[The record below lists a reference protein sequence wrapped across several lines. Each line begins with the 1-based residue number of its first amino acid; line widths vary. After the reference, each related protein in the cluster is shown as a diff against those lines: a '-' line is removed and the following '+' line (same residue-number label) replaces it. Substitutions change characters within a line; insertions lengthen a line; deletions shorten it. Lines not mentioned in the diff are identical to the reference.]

1 MMGYIL
7 RAIDETE
14 TIKISA
20 AITTDVVEE
29 AAKIHKLSKTTSA
42 ALGRVLTAA
51 AIIGSWQKNEEDS
64 ITLSING
71 NGPAGK
77 IIATCKNDG
86 YVKGYVTNPLA
97 DLPIRE
103 SDGKIDVSGIVGD
116 GSLTLVMDT
125 GMKEPYTGTVNLT
138 TGELAEDLAVYFLQ
152 SDQVPSAVGLGVLV
166 DVDYSIKAAGGFI
179 IQLMP
184 GATEEQISKLEENLK
199 KVTNVTSII
208 DEYNDAEK
216 LIEILMKDINFKV
229 LEKREISYKCNC
241 SREKVEDAIIS
252 VGPKEIRE
260 ILHEDKKAE
269 VSCYFCDKVY
279 SFDEKDLEIM
289 LKKAEDINKNRE
301 IIIEDNF

>member
-1 MMGYIL
+1 MGYIL
-7 RAIDETE
+7 RAIDKTE

-29 AAKIHKLSKTTSA
+29 ATKIHKLSKTTSA

-51 AIIGSWQKNEEDS
+51 SIIGSWQKNEKDS

-71 NGPAGK
+71 DGPAGR
-77 IIATCKNDG
+77 IVATCKNDG
-86 YVKGYVTNPLA
+86 FVKGYVTNPTA

-103 SDGKIDVSGIVGD
+103 SDGKIDVSGIVGK
-116 GSLTLVMDT
+116 GNLTLVMDT
-125 GMKEPYTGTVNLT
+125 GMKKPYTGTVNLT
-138 TGELAEDLAVYFLQ
+138 TGEIAEDLAVYFLQ

-184 GATEEQISKLEENLK
+184 DATEEQISKLEENLK
-199 KVTNVTSII
+199 NLPSVTSIL
-208 DEYNDAEK
+208 DEYHDAEK
-216 LIEILMKDINFKV
+216 LIEILMKDINFKI
-229 LEKREISYKCNC
+229 LEKREITYKCNC

-252 VGPKEIRE
+252 VGPKEIEE
-260 ILHEDKKAE
+260 ILREDKKAE

-279 SFDEKDLEIM
+279 NFDESDLERM
-289 LKKAEDINKNRE
+289 LKKAKDINKNRDV
-301 IIIEDNF
+301 IIQDNF

>member
-1 MMGYIL
+1 MGYIL

-42 ALGRVLTAA
+42 ALGRVLTAT
-51 AIIGSWQKNEEDS
+51 AIIGSWQKNEKDS

-77 IIATCKNDG
+77 IVATCKNDG
-86 YVKGYVTNPLA
+86 YVKGYVTNPGA
-97 DLPIRE
+97 DLPTRE
-103 SDGKIDVSGIVGD
+103 ADGKIDVAGIVGE
-116 GSLTLVMDT
+116 GNLTLVMDT
-125 GMKEPYTGTVNLT
+125 GMKKPYTGTVNLT
-138 TGELAEDLAVYFLQ
+138 TGEIAEDLAVYFLQ

-184 GATEEQISKLEENLK
+184 DATEEQISKLEENLK
-199 KVTNVTSII
+199 GLPSVTSIL
-208 DEYNDAEK
+208 DEYHDAEK
-216 LIEILMKDINFKV
+216 LIEILMKDIDFKI
-229 LEKREISYKCNC
+229 LEKREITYKCNC
-241 SREKVEDAIIS
+241 SREKVEDAIVS
-252 VGPKEIRE
+252 VGPRE
-260 ILHEDKKAE
+260 IEEILREDKKAE

-279 SFDEKDLEIM
+279 NFDESDLERM

-301 IIIEDNF
+301 IVIHDNF

>member
-1 MMGYIL
+1 MGYIL

-51 AIIGSWQKNEEDS
+51 AIIGSWQKNEKDS

-77 IIATCKNDG
+77 IVATCKNDG
-86 YVKGYVTNPLA
+86 YVKGYVTNPMA
-97 DLPIRE
+97 DLPTRE
-103 SDGKIDVSGIVGD
+103 SDGKIDVAGIVGD
-116 GSLTLVMDT
+116 GNLTLVMDT
-125 GMKEPYTGTVNLT
+125 GMKKPYTGTVNLT
-138 TGELAEDLAVYFLQ
+138 TGEIAEDLAVYFLQ

-184 GATEEQISKLEENLK
+184 DATEEQISKLEENLK
-199 KVTNVTSII
+199 GLPSVTSIL
-208 DEYNDAEK
+208 DEYHDAEK
-216 LIEILMKDINFKV
+216 LIEILMKDIDFKI
-229 LEKREISYKCNC
+229 LEKREVSYKCNC

-252 VGPKEIRE
+252 VGPKEIEE
-260 ILHEDKKAE
+260 ILKEDKKAE

-279 SFDEKDLEIM
+279 DFDEKDLERM
-289 LKKAEDINKNRE
+289 LKKAEDINKNRKV
-301 IIIEDNF
+301 IIEDNF

>member
-1 MMGYIL
+1 MGYIL
-7 RAIDETE
+7 RAIDESE

-20 AITTDVVEE
+20 AITTDVVEK

-51 AIIGSWQKNEEDS
+51 AIIGSWQKNEKDS

-77 IIATCKNDG
+77 IVATCKNDG
-86 YVKGYVTNPLA
+86 YVKGYVTNPMA

-103 SDGKIDVSGIVGD
+103 ADGKIDVAGIVGE
-116 GSLTLVMDT
+116 GNLTLVMDT
-125 GMKEPYTGTVNLT
+125 GMKKPYTGTVNLT
-138 TGELAEDLAVYFLQ
+138 TGEIAEDLAVYFLQ

-184 GATEEQISKLEENLK
+184 DATEEQISKLEGNLK
-199 KVTNVTSII
+199 GFPSVTSIL
-208 DEYNDAEK
+208 DEYHDAEK
-216 LIEILMKDINFKV
+216 LIEILMKDIDFKI
-229 LEKREISYKCNC
+229 LEKREITYKCNC
-241 SREKVEDAIIS
+241 SREKVEDAIVS
-252 VGPKEIRE
+252 VGPRE
-260 ILHEDKKAE
+260 IEEILREDKKAE

-279 SFDEKDLEIM
+279 NFDESDLERM

-301 IIIEDNF
+301 VVIHDNF

>member
-1 MMGYIL
+1 MGYIL

-51 AIIGSWQKNEEDS
+51 AIIGSWQKNEKDS

-77 IIATCKNDG
+77 IVATCKNDG
-86 YVKGYVTNPLA
+86 YVKGYVTNPGA
-97 DLPIRE
+97 DLPTRE
-103 SDGKIDVSGIVGD
+103 ADGKIDVAGIVGE
-116 GSLTLVMDT
+116 GNLTLVMDT
-125 GMKEPYTGTVNLT
+125 GMKKPYTGTVNLT
-138 TGELAEDLAVYFLQ
+138 TGEIAEDLAVYFLQ

-166 DVDYSIKAAGGFI
+166 DVDYSIKTAGGFI

-184 GATEEQISKLEENLK
+184 DATEEQISKLEENLK
-199 KVTNVTSII
+199 GLPSVTSIL
-208 DEYNDAEK
+208 DEYHDAEK
-216 LIEILMKDINFKV
+216 LIEILMKDLDFKI
-229 LEKREISYKCNC
+229 LEKREITYKCNC
-241 SREKVEDAIIS
+241 SREKVEDAIVS
-252 VGPKEIRE
+252 VGPRE
-260 ILHEDKKAE
+260 IEEILREDKKAE

-279 SFDEKDLEIM
+279 DFDESDLERM

-301 IIIEDNF
+301 ILIHDNF

>member
-1 MMGYIL
+1 MGYIL

-51 AIIGSWQKNEEDS
+51 AIIGSWQKNEKDS

-71 NGPAGK
+71 DGPAGK
-77 IIATCKNDG
+77 IVATCKNDG
-86 YVKGYVTNPLA
+86 YVKGYVTNPGA
-97 DLPIRE
+97 DLPTRE
-103 SDGKIDVSGIVGD
+103 ADGKIDVAGIVGE
-116 GSLTLVMDT
+116 GNLTLVMDT
-125 GMKEPYTGTVNLT
+125 GMKKPYTGTVNLT
-138 TGELAEDLAVYFLQ
+138 TGEIAEDLAVYFLQ

-184 GATEEQISKLEENLK
+184 DATEEQISKLEENLK
-199 KVTNVTSII
+199 GLPSVTSIL
-208 DEYNDAEK
+208 DEYHDAEK
-216 LIEILMKDINFKV
+216 LIEILMKDIDFKI
-229 LEKREISYKCNC
+229 LEKREITYKCNC
-241 SREKVEDAIIS
+241 SREKVEDAIVS
-252 VGPKEIRE
+252 VGPRE
-260 ILHEDKKAE
+260 IEEILREDKKAE

-279 SFDEKDLEIM
+279 NFDESDLEKM

-301 IIIEDNF
+301 IVIHDNF

>member
-1 MMGYIL
+1 MGYIL
-7 RAIDETE
+7 RAIDESE

-51 AIIGSWQKNEEDS
+51 AIIGSWQKNEKDS

-71 NGPAGK
+71 DGPAGK
-77 IIATCKNDG
+77 IVATCKNDG
-86 YVKGYVTNPLA
+86 YVKGYVTNPGA
-97 DLPIRE
+97 DLPTRE
-103 SDGKIDVSGIVGD
+103 ADGKIDVAGIVGE
-116 GSLTLVMDT
+116 GNLTLVMDT
-125 GMKEPYTGTVNLT
+125 GMKKPYTGTVNLT
-138 TGELAEDLAVYFLQ
+138 TGEIAEDLAVYFLQ

-184 GATEEQISKLEENLK
+184 DATEEQISKLEENLK
-199 KVTNVTSII
+199 GLPSVTSIL
-208 DEYNDAEK
+208 DEYHDAEK
-216 LIEILMKDINFKV
+216 LIEILMKDIDFKI
-229 LEKREISYKCNC
+229 LEKREITYKCNC
-241 SREKVEDAIIS
+241 SREKVEDAIVS
-252 VGPKEIRE
+252 VGPRE
-260 ILHEDKKAE
+260 IEEILREDKKAE

-279 SFDEKDLEIM
+279 DFDESDLERM

-301 IIIEDNF
+301 IVIHDNF

>member
-1 MMGYIL
+1 MGYIL
-7 RAIDETE
+7 RAIDESE

-51 AIIGSWQKNEEDS
+51 AIIGSWQKNEKDS

-77 IIATCKNDG
+77 IVATCKNDG
-86 YVKGYVTNPLA
+86 YVKGYVTNPGA
-97 DLPIRE
+97 DLPTRE
-103 SDGKIDVSGIVGD
+103 ADGKIDVAGIVGE
-116 GSLTLVMDT
+116 GNLTLVMDT
-125 GMKEPYTGTVNLT
+125 GMKKSYTGTVNLT
-138 TGELAEDLAVYFLQ
+138 TGEIAEDLAVYFLQ

-184 GATEEQISKLEENLK
+184 DATEEQISKLEENLK
-199 KVTNVTSII
+199 GLPSVTSIL
-208 DEYNDAEK
+208 DEYHDAEK
-216 LIEILMKDINFKV
+216 LVEILMKDIDFKI
-229 LEKREISYKCNC
+229 LEKREITYKCNC
-241 SREKVEDAIIS
+241 SREKVEDAIVS
-252 VGPKEIRE
+252 VGPKEIEE
-260 ILHEDKKAE
+260 ILREDKKAE

-279 SFDEKDLEIM
+279 NFDESDLERM
-289 LKKAEDINKNRE
+289 VKKAEDINKNRE
-301 IIIEDNF
+301 IVIHDNF

>member
-1 MMGYIL
+1 MGYIL

-51 AIIGSWQKNEEDS
+51 AIIGSWQKNEKDS

-71 NGPAGK
+71 DGPAGK
-77 IIATCKNDG
+77 IVATCKNDG
-86 YVKGYVTNPLA
+86 YVKGYVTNPGA
-97 DLPIRE
+97 DLPTRE
-103 SDGKIDVSGIVGD
+103 ADGKIDVAGIVGE
-116 GSLTLVMDT
+116 GNLTLVMDT
-125 GMKEPYTGTVNLT
+125 GMKKPYTGTVNLT
-138 TGELAEDLAVYFLQ
+138 TGEIAEDLAVYFLQ

-184 GATEEQISKLEENLK
+184 DATEEQISKLEENLK
-199 KVTNVTSII
+199 GLPSVTSIL
-208 DEYNDAEK
+208 DEYHDAEK
-216 LIEILMKDINFKV
+216 LIEILMKDIDFKI
-229 LEKREISYKCNC
+229 LEKREITYKCNC
-241 SREKVEDAIIS
+241 SREKVEDAIVS
-252 VGPKEIRE
+252 VGPRE
-260 ILHEDKKAE
+260 IEEILREDKKAE

-279 SFDEKDLEIM
+279 DFDESDLERM

-301 IIIEDNF
+301 IVIHDNF

>member
-1 MMGYIL
+1 MGYIL

-51 AIIGSWQKNEEDS
+51 AIIGSWQKNEKDS

-77 IIATCKNDG
+77 IVATCKNDG
-86 YVKGYVTNPLA
+86 YVKGYVTNPGA
-97 DLPIRE
+97 DLPTRE
-103 SDGKIDVSGIVGD
+103 ADGKIDVAGIVGE
-116 GSLTLVMDT
+116 GNLTLVMDT
-125 GMKEPYTGTVNLT
+125 GMKKPYTGTVNLT
-138 TGELAEDLAVYFLQ
+138 TGEIAEDLAVYFLQ

-184 GATEEQISKLEENLK
+184 DATEEQISKLEENLK
-199 KVTNVTSII
+199 GLPSVTSIL
-208 DEYNDAEK
+208 DEYHDAEK
-216 LIEILMKDINFKV
+216 LIEILMKDIDFKI
-229 LEKREISYKCNC
+229 LEKREITYKCNC
-241 SREKVEDAIIS
+241 SREKVEDAIVS
-252 VGPKEIRE
+252 VGPRE
-260 ILHEDKKAE
+260 IEEILREDKKAE

-279 SFDEKDLEIM
+279 DFDESDLERM
-289 LKKAEDINKNRE
+289 LKKAEDINKNRKV
-301 IIIEDNF
+301 IIQDNF

>member
-1 MMGYIL
+1 MGYIL
-7 RAIDETE
+7 RAIDESE

-51 AIIGSWQKNEEDS
+51 AIIGSWQKNEQDS

-77 IIATCKNDG
+77 IVATCKNDG
-86 YVKGYVTNPLA
+86 YVKGYVTNPGA
-97 DLPIRE
+97 DLPTRE
-103 SDGKIDVSGIVGD
+103 ADGKIDVAGIVGE
-116 GSLTLVMDT
+116 GNLTLVMDT
-125 GMKEPYTGTVNLT
+125 GMKKPYTGTVNLT
-138 TGELAEDLAVYFLQ
+138 TGEIAEDLAVYFLQ

-184 GATEEQISKLEENLK
+184 DATEEQISKLEENLK
-199 KVTNVTSII
+199 GLPSVTSIL
-208 DEYNDAEK
+208 DEYHDAEK
-216 LIEILMKDINFKV
+216 LIEILMKDIDFKI
-229 LEKREISYKCNC
+229 LEKREITYKCNC
-241 SREKVEDAIIS
+241 SREKVEDAIVS
-252 VGPKEIRE
+252 VGPRE
-260 ILHEDKKAE
+260 IEEILREDKKAE

-279 SFDEKDLEIM
+279 NFDESDLERM
-289 LKKAEDINKNRE
+289 VKKAEDINKNRE
-301 IIIEDNF
+301 IVIHDNF

>member
-1 MMGYIL
+1 MGYIL
-7 RAIDETE
+7 RAIDESE

-51 AIIGSWQKNEEDS
+51 AIIGSWQKNEKDS

-77 IIATCKNDG
+77 IVATCKNDG
-86 YVKGYVTNPLA
+86 YVKGYVTNPGA
-97 DLPIRE
+97 DLPTRE
-103 SDGKIDVSGIVGD
+103 ADGKIDVAGIVGE
-116 GSLTLVMDT
+116 GNLTLVMDT
-125 GMKEPYTGTVNLT
+125 GMKKPYTGTVNLT
-138 TGELAEDLAVYFLQ
+138 TGEIAEDLAVYFLQ

-184 GATEEQISKLEENLK
+184 DATEEQISKLEENLK
-199 KVTNVTSII
+199 GLPSVTSIL
-208 DEYNDAEK
+208 DEYHEAEK
-216 LIEILMKDINFKV
+216 LIEILMKDIDFKI
-229 LEKREISYKCNC
+229 LEKREITYKCNC
-241 SREKVEDAIIS
+241 SREKVEDAIVS
-252 VGPKEIRE
+252 VGPRE
-260 ILHEDKKAE
+260 IEEILREDKKAE

-279 SFDEKDLEIM
+279 NFDESDLERM

-301 IIIEDNF
+301 ILIHDNF

>member
-1 MMGYIL
+1 MGYIL
-7 RAIDETE
+7 RAIDESE

-51 AIIGSWQKNEEDS
+51 AIIGSWQKNEKDS

-77 IIATCKNDG
+77 IVATCKNDG
-86 YVKGYVTNPLA
+86 YVKGYVTNPGA
-97 DLPIRE
+97 DLPTRE
-103 SDGKIDVSGIVGD
+103 ADGKIDVAGIVGE
-116 GSLTLVMDT
+116 GNLTLVMDT
-125 GMKEPYTGTVNLT
+125 GMKKPYTGTVNLT
-138 TGELAEDLAVYFLQ
+138 TGEIAEDLAVYFLQ

-184 GATEEQISKLEENLK
+184 DATEEQISKLEENLK
-199 KVTNVTSII
+199 GLPSVTSILN
-208 DEYNDAEK
+208 EYHDAEK
-216 LIEILMKDINFKV
+216 LIEILMKDIDFKI
-229 LEKREISYKCNC
+229 LEKREITYKCNC
-241 SREKVEDAIIS
+241 SREKVEDAIVS
-252 VGPKEIRE
+252 VGPRE
-260 ILHEDKKAE
+260 IEEILREDKKAE
-269 VSCYFCDKVY
+269 VSCYFCNKVY
-279 SFDEKDLEIM
+279 NFDESDLERM

-301 IIIEDNF
+301 IVIHDNF

>member
-1 MMGYIL
+1 MGYIL
-7 RAIDETE
+7 RAIDESE

-51 AIIGSWQKNEEDS
+51 AIIGSWQKNEKDS

-77 IIATCKNDG
+77 IVATCKNDG
-86 YVKGYVTNPLA
+86 YVKGYVTNPGA
-97 DLPIRE
+97 DLPTRE
-103 SDGKIDVSGIVGD
+103 ADGKIDVAGIVGE
-116 GSLTLVMDT
+116 GNLTLVMDT
-125 GMKEPYTGTVNLT
+125 GMKKPYTGTVNLT
-138 TGELAEDLAVYFLQ
+138 TGEIAEDLAVYFLQ

-184 GATEEQISKLEENLK
+184 DATEEQISKLEENLK
-199 KVTNVTSII
+199 GLPSVTSIL
-208 DEYNDAEK
+208 DEYHDAEK
-216 LIEILMKDINFKV
+216 LIEILMKDIDFKI
-229 LEKREISYKCNC
+229 LEKREITYKCNC
-241 SREKVEDAIIS
+241 SREKVEDAIVS
-252 VGPKEIRE
+252 VGPRE
-260 ILHEDKKAE
+260 IEEILREDKKAE

-279 SFDEKDLEIM
+279 NFDESDLERM
-289 LKKAEDINKNRE
+289 VKKSEDINKNRE
-301 IIIEDNF
+301 IVIHDNF

>member
-1 MMGYIL
+1 MGYIL
-7 RAIDETE
+7 RAIDESE

-29 AAKIHKLSKTTSA
+29 SAKIHKLSKTTSA

-51 AIIGSWQKNEEDS
+51 AIIGSWQKNEKDS

-77 IIATCKNDG
+77 IVATCKNDG
-86 YVKGYVTNPLA
+86 YVKGYVTNPGA
-97 DLPIRE
+97 DLPTRE
-103 SDGKIDVSGIVGD
+103 ADGKIDVAGIVGE
-116 GSLTLVMDT
+116 GNLTLVMDT
-125 GMKEPYTGTVNLT
+125 GMKKPYTGTVNLT
-138 TGELAEDLAVYFLQ
+138 TGEIAEDLAVYFLQ

-184 GATEEQISKLEENLK
+184 DATEEQISKLEENLK
-199 KVTNVTSII
+199 DLPSVTSILN
-208 DEYNDAEK
+208 EYHDAEK
-216 LIEILMKDINFKV
+216 LIEILMKDIDFKI
-229 LEKREISYKCNC
+229 LEKREITYKCNC
-241 SREKVEDAIIS
+241 SREKVEGAIVS
-252 VGPKEIRE
+252 VGPRE
-260 ILHEDKKAE
+260 IEEILREDKKAE

-279 SFDEKDLEIM
+279 NFDESDLERM

-301 IIIEDNF
+301 ILIHDNF

>member
-1 MMGYIL
+1 MGYIL
-7 RAIDETE
+7 RAIDESE

-51 AIIGSWQKNEEDS
+51 AIIGSWQKNEKDS

-77 IIATCKNDG
+77 IVATCKNDG
-86 YVKGYVTNPLA
+86 YVKGYVTNPGA
-97 DLPIRE
+97 DLPTRE
-103 SDGKIDVSGIVGD
+103 ADGKIDVAGIVGE
-116 GSLTLVMDT
+116 GNLTLVMDT
-125 GMKEPYTGTVNLT
+125 GMKKPYTGTVNLT
-138 TGELAEDLAVYFLQ
+138 TGEIAEDLAVYFLQ

-184 GATEEQISKLEENLK
+184 DATEEQISKLEENLK
-199 KVTNVTSII
+199 GLPSVTSIL
-208 DEYNDAEK
+208 DEYHDAEK
-216 LIEILMKDINFKV
+216 LIEILMKDIDFKI
-229 LEKREISYKCNC
+229 LEKREITYKCNC
-241 SREKVEDAIIS
+241 SREKVEDAIVS
-252 VGPKEIRE
+252 VGPKEIEE
-260 ILHEDKKAE
+260 ILREDKKAE

-279 SFDEKDLEIM
+279 NFDESDLERM
-289 LKKAEDINKNRE
+289 VKKAEDINKNRE

>member
-1 MMGYIL
+1 MGYIL

-51 AIIGSWQKNEEDS
+51 AIIGSWQKNEKDS

-77 IIATCKNDG
+77 IVATCKNDG
-86 YVKGYVTNPLA
+86 YVKGYVTNPGA
-97 DLPIRE
+97 DLPTRE
-103 SDGKIDVSGIVGD
+103 ADGKIDVAGIVGE
-116 GSLTLVMDT
+116 GNLTLVMDT
-125 GMKEPYTGTVNLT
+125 GMKKPYTGTVNLT
-138 TGELAEDLAVYFLQ
+138 TGEIAEDLAVYFLQ

-184 GATEEQISKLEENLK
+184 DATEEQISKLEENLK
-199 KVTNVTSII
+199 GLPSVTSIL
-208 DEYNDAEK
+208 DEYHDAEK
-216 LIEILMKDINFKV
+216 LIEILMKDIDFKI
-229 LEKREISYKCNC
+229 LEKREITYKCNC
-241 SREKVEDAIIS
+241 SREKVEDAIVS
-252 VGPKEIRE
+252 VGPRE
-260 ILHEDKKAE
+260 IEEILREDKKAE

-279 SFDEKDLEIM
+279 NFDESDLERM

-301 IIIEDNF
+301 IVIHDNF

>member
-1 MMGYIL
+1 MGYIL

-51 AIIGSWQKNEEDS
+51 AIIGSWQKNEKDS

-77 IIATCKNDG
+77 IVATCKNDG
-86 YVKGYVTNPLA
+86 YVKGYVTNPGA
-97 DLPIRE
+97 DLPTRE
-103 SDGKIDVSGIVGD
+103 ADGKIDVAGIVGE
-116 GSLTLVMDT
+116 GNLTLVMDT
-125 GMKEPYTGTVNLT
+125 GMKKPYTGTVNLT
-138 TGELAEDLAVYFLQ
+138 TGEIAEDLAVYFLQ

-184 GATEEQISKLEENLK
+184 DATEEQISKLEENLK
-199 KVTNVTSII
+199 GLPSVTSIL
-208 DEYNDAEK
+208 DEYHDAEK
-216 LIEILMKDINFKV
+216 LIEILMKDIDFKI
-229 LEKREISYKCNC
+229 LEKREITYKCNC
-241 SREKVEDAIIS
+241 SREKVEDAIVS
-252 VGPKEIRE
+252 VGPRE
-260 ILHEDKKAE
+260 IEEILREDKKAE

-279 SFDEKDLEIM
+279 NFDESDLERM

-301 IIIEDNF
+301 IVVHDNF

>member
-1 MMGYIL
+1 MGYIL

-29 AAKIHKLSKTTSA
+29 AARIHKLSKTTSA

-51 AIIGSWQKNEEDS
+51 AIIGSWQKNEQDS

-77 IIATCKNDG
+77 IVATCKNDG
-86 YVKGYVTNPLA
+86 YVKGYVTNPGA
-97 DLPIRE
+97 DLPTRE
-103 SDGKIDVSGIVGD
+103 ADGKIDVAGIVGE
-116 GSLTLVMDT
+116 GNLTLVMDT
-125 GMKEPYTGTVNLT
+125 GMKKPYTGTVNLT
-138 TGELAEDLAVYFLQ
+138 TGEIAEDLAVYFLQ

-184 GATEEQISKLEENLK
+184 DATEEQISKLEENLK
-199 KVTNVTSII
+199 GLPSVTSIL
-208 DEYNDAEK
+208 DQYHDAEK
-216 LIEILMKDINFKV
+216 LIEILMKDIDFKI
-229 LEKREISYKCNC
+229 LEKREITYKCNC
-241 SREKVEDAIIS
+241 SREKVEDAIVS
-252 VGPKEIRE
+252 VGPRE
-260 ILHEDKKAE
+260 IEEILREDKKAE

-279 SFDEKDLEIM
+279 NFDESDLERM

-301 IIIEDNF
+301 IVIHDNF

>member
-1 MMGYIL
+1 MGYIL
-7 RAIDETE
+7 RAIDESE

-51 AIIGSWQKNEEDS
+51 AIIGSWQKNEQDS

-71 NGPAGK
+71 DGPAGK
-77 IIATCKNDG
+77 IVATCKNDG
-86 YVKGYVTNPLA
+86 YVKGYVTNPGA
-97 DLPIRE
+97 DLPTRE
-103 SDGKIDVSGIVGD
+103 ADGKIDVAGIVGE
-116 GSLTLVMDT
+116 GNLTLVMDT
-125 GMKEPYTGTVNLT
+125 GMKKPYTGTVNLT
-138 TGELAEDLAVYFLQ
+138 TGEIAEDLAVYFLQ

-184 GATEEQISKLEENLK
+184 DATEEQISKLEENLK
-199 KVTNVTSII
+199 GLPSVTSIL
-208 DEYNDAEK
+208 DEYHDAEK
-216 LIEILMKDINFKV
+216 LIEILMKDIDFKI
-229 LEKREISYKCNC
+229 LEKREITYKCNC
-241 SREKVEDAIIS
+241 SREKVEDAIVS
-252 VGPKEIRE
+252 VGPRE
-260 ILHEDKKAE
+260 IEEILREDKKAE

-279 SFDEKDLEIM
+279 NFDESDLERM

-301 IIIEDNF
+301 IVIHDNF

>member
-1 MMGYIL
+1 MGYIL

-51 AIIGSWQKNEEDS
+51 AIIGSWQKNEKDS

-71 NGPAGK
+71 DGPAGK
-77 IIATCKNDG
+77 IVATCKNDG
-86 YVKGYVTNPLA
+86 YVKGYVTNPMA
-97 DLPIRE
+97 DLPTRE
-103 SDGKIDVSGIVGD
+103 ADGKIDVAGIVGE
-116 GSLTLVMDT
+116 GNLTLVMDT
-125 GMKEPYTGTVNLT
+125 GMKKPYTGTVNLT
-138 TGELAEDLAVYFLQ
+138 TGEIAEDLAVYFLQ

-184 GATEEQISKLEENLK
+184 DATEEQISKLEENLK
-199 KVTNVTSII
+199 GLPSVTSIL
-208 DEYNDAEK
+208 DEYHDAEK
-216 LIEILMKDINFKV
+216 LIEILMKDIDFKI
-229 LEKREISYKCNC
+229 LEKREITYKCNC
-241 SREKVEDAIIS
+241 SREKVEDAIVS
-252 VGPKEIRE
+252 VGPRE
-260 ILHEDKKAE
+260 IEEILREDKKAE

-279 SFDEKDLEIM
+279 NFDESDLEKM

-301 IIIEDNF
+301 IVIHDNF

>member
-1 MMGYIL
+1 MGYIL
-7 RAIDETE
+7 RAIDESE

-51 AIIGSWQKNEEDS
+51 AIIGSWQKNEKDS

-77 IIATCKNDG
+77 IVATCKNDG
-86 YVKGYVTNPLA
+86 YVKGYVTNPGA
-97 DLPIRE
+97 DLPTRE
-103 SDGKIDVSGIVGD
+103 ADGKIDVAGIVGE
-116 GSLTLVMDT
+116 GNLTLVMDT
-125 GMKEPYTGTVNLT
+125 GMKKPYTGTVNLT
-138 TGELAEDLAVYFLQ
+138 TGEIAEDLAVYFLQ

-184 GATEEQISKLEENLK
+184 DATEEQISKLEENLK
-199 KVTNVTSII
+199 GLPSVTSIL
-208 DEYNDAEK
+208 DEYHDAEK
-216 LIEILMKDINFKV
+216 LIEILMKDIDFKI
-229 LEKREISYKCNC
+229 LEKREITYKCNC
-241 SREKVEDAIIS
+241 SREKVEDAIVS
-252 VGPKEIRE
+252 VGPKEIEE
-260 ILHEDKKAE
+260 ILREDKKAE

-279 SFDEKDLEIM
+279 NFDESDLERM

-301 IIIEDNF
+301 VIIHDNF

>member
-1 MMGYIL
+1 MGYIL

-51 AIIGSWQKNEEDS
+51 AIIGSWQKNEKDS

-77 IIATCKNDG
+77 IVATCKNDG
-86 YVKGYVTNPLA
+86 YVKGYVTNPGA
-97 DLPIRE
+97 DLPTRE
-103 SDGKIDVSGIVGD
+103 ADGKIDVAGIVGE
-116 GSLTLVMDT
+116 GNLTLVMDT
-125 GMKEPYTGTVNLT
+125 GMKKPYTGTVNLT
-138 TGELAEDLAVYFLQ
+138 TGEIAEDLAVYFLQ

-184 GATEEQISKLEENLK
+184 DATEEQISKLEENLK
-199 KVTNVTSII
+199 GLPSVTSIL
-208 DEYNDAEK
+208 DEYHDAEK
-216 LIEILMKDINFKV
+216 LIEILMKDIDFKI
-229 LEKREISYKCNC
+229 LEKREITYKCNC
-241 SREKVEDAIIS
+241 SREKVEDAIVS
-252 VGPKEIRE
+252 VGPRE
-260 ILHEDKKAE
+260 IEEILREDKKAE

-279 SFDEKDLEIM
+279 NFDESDLEKM

-301 IIIEDNF
+301 IVIHDNF

>member
-1 MMGYIL
+1 MGYIL

-51 AIIGSWQKNEEDS
+51 AIIGSWQKNEKDS

-77 IIATCKNDG
+77 IVATCKNDG
-86 YVKGYVTNPLA
+86 YVKGYVTNPMA
-97 DLPIRE
+97 DLPTRKT
-103 SDGKIDVSGIVGD
+103 DGKIDVAGIVGE
-116 GSLTLVMDT
+116 GNLTLVMDT
-125 GMKEPYTGTVNLT
+125 GMKKPYTGTVNLT
-138 TGELAEDLAVYFLQ
+138 TGEIAEDLAVYFLQ

-184 GATEEQISKLEENLK
+184 DATEEQISKLEENLK
-199 KVTNVTSII
+199 DLPSVTSIL
-208 DEYNDAEK
+208 DEYHDAEK
-216 LIEILMKDINFKV
+216 LI
-229 LEKREISYKCNC
+229 
-241 SREKVEDAIIS
+241 
-252 VGPKEIRE
+252 
-260 ILHEDKKAE
+260 
-269 VSCYFCDKVY
+269 
-279 SFDEKDLEIM
+279 
-289 LKKAEDINKNRE
+289 
-301 IIIEDNF
+301 